1 MKIRRSSKVISKITG
16 KIRANKIPSLKFPW
30 LLLKIK
36 PTKVGPLEH
45 PKSPAKAR
53 NANRAVPPFLKQEEA
68 ILKVPGHKIP
78 TENPQSPQLSK
89 LRNGKGE
96 REMKT

>member
-1 MKIRRSSKVISKITG
+1 MRRSSKVISKITG

-45 PKSPAKAR
+45 PKSPANAR
-53 NANRAVPPFLKQEEA
+53 NAKRAVPPLFKQEEA
-68 ILKVPGHKIP
+68 MLKVPGHKMP
-78 TENPQSPQLSK
+78 TENPQSPQASK
-89 LRNGKGE
+89 LRSGKGE